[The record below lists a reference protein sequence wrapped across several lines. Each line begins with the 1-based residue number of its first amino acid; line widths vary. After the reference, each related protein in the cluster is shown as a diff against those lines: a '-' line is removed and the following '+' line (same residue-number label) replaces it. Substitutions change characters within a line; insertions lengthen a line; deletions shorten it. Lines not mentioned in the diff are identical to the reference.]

1 MKLLRSFIAAC
12 GIGWSTHHLHTHSPK
27 NNTTLSKHI
36 GDYRPSKLIE
46 LTGEIDHLGTI
57 KFKVIELLAYDRD
70 LSVVTRPPKRKPAK
84 RIHIPKIL
92 PTRIPQYS
100 QSMHRRR

>member
-12 GIGWSTHHLHTHSPK
+12 GIGWSTHHLHTHSPI

-36 GDYRPSKLIE
+36 GDYQPSKLIE
-46 LTGEIDHLGTI
+46 LTGEIDHLGIIKFTVIERLMCNEDLPVTI
-57 KFKVIELLAYDRD
+57 K
-70 LSVVTRPPKRKPAK
+70 PPKRKSEK

-100 QSMHRRR
+100 QSMQRRR